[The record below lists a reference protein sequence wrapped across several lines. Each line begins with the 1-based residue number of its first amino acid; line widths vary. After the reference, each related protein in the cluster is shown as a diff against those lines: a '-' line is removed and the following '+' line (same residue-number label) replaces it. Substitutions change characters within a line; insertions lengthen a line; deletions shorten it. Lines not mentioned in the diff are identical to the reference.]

1 MKVLIIG
8 AGRMGQRHAQGVAPI
23 SDVETIVLTDI
34 SDAALLSA
42 EEILS
47 SNSNH
52 KKFLYQKTEE
62 FNDEDQFDIGIISAT
77 AQGRLALCELAV
89 KTKCKYVLVE
99 KPIGQSVSE
108 VEELIRYFKRKET
121 RAFVN
126 LNMRLYPDSL
136 KLKNDLNSKPQ
147 LKGIKNI
154 TINTGTVGIAANGIH
169 YLDYLFFLTDADD
182 ARIIS
187 AEIND
192 TTIPS
197 ARGQQFKDFGGWCI
211 LKLYKKKNHVAN
223 VFLSISSQSTVF
235 GGWDIVCPN
244 GRITINECNGK
255 RWDYIRKEESEMPI
269 QRYNADYLPP
279 VESTFESPFL
289 GELTKLWVE
298 GLMNNQFLLP
308 DINEVEPSHRLM
320 FEWLSYSKTYSEVF
334 PIT

>member
-1 MKVLIIG
+1 
-8 AGRMGQRHAQGVAPI
+8 MGQRHALGIAPI
-23 SDVETIVLTDI
+23 SEVETIVLTDI
-34 SDAALLSA
+34 SDDALLSA
-42 EEILS
+42 KEILR

-62 FNDEDQFDIGIISAT
+62 FNDKDHFDIGIISAT
-77 AQGRLALCELAV
+77 AQDRLALCEIAV
-89 KTKCKYVLVE
+89 KTRCKYVLVE
-99 KPIGQSVSE
+99 KPIGQSAVE
-108 VEELIRYFKRKET
+108 VEKLIQYFKGTET

-136 KLKNDLNSKPQ
+136 KLKNDLNTMPQ
-147 LKGIKNI
+147 LQGLKNI
-154 TINTGTVGIAANGIH
+154 TVNTGTVGIGANGIH

-182 ARIIS
+182 SRIIS
-187 AEIND
+187 AEIDD

-197 ARGQQFKDFGGWCI
+197 ARGHQFKDFGGWCL
-211 LKLYKKKNHVAN
+211 LKLYKKKIPVAN
-223 VFLSISSQSTVF
+223 VFLSISSHSTVF

-269 QRYNADYLPP
+269 QRYNADYLPA
-279 VESTFESPFL
+279 VETGFESPFL
-289 GELTKLWVE
+289 GDLTKLWVE
-298 GLMNNQFLLP
+298 GLINEQFLLP
-308 DINEVEPSHRLM
+308 DIEEVEPSHKLM